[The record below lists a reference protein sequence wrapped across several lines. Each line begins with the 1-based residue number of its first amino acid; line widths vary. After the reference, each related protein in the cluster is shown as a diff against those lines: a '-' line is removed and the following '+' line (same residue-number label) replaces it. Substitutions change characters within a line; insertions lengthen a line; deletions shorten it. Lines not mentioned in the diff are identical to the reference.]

1 MEKRIYANGNFV
13 GVQCSE
19 LTEEEKIGKRIS
31 EIVFELK
38 HVNNIYNKFREEQI
52 ELRHLIKSEKLGYF
66 KAKKVKKEIMQ
77 HRYILNGIKNYIK
90 LLNDE
95 RKKLDRLHP
104 NRMKPTRT
112 KKEKLLYKQNRIIE
126 RCNKCSVP
134 NYCKECY
141 VFAEKKEVE
150 EKLKKHQG
158 TTSNKYT
165 KYLGGSN
172 LL

>member
-1 MEKRIYANGNFV
+1 MEKKIYVNGNFV

-38 HVNNIYNKFREEQI
+38 HVNNIYDKFREEQV
-52 ELRHLIKSEKLGYF
+52 ELRRILKSEKLGYF

-77 HRYILNGIKNYIK
+77 HRYILNGIQTYVK
-90 LLNDE
+90 LLNGE
-95 RKKLDRLHP
+95 REKLERLHP

-112 KKEKLLYKQNRIIE
+112 KQEKLLHKQNRLIE
-126 RCNKCSVP
+126 RCNKCSNP

-141 VFAEKKEVE
+141 VLGEKKEVE
-150 EKLKKHQG
+150 KKLKKL
-158 TTSNKYT
+158 N
-165 KYLGGSN
+165 
-172 LL
+172 

>member
-13 GVQCSE
+13 GVQFSE

-38 HVNNIYNKFREEQI
+38 HVNNIYNKFMEEQL
-52 ELRHLIKSEKLGYF
+52 ELRRMIKSEKLGYF

-77 HRYILNGIKNYIK
+77 HRYILNGIQTYVK
-90 LLNDE
+90 LLNGE
-95 RKKLDRLHP
+95 REKLERLHP

-112 KKEKLLYKQNRIIE
+112 KQEKLLHKQNRLIE
-126 RCNKCSVP
+126 RCNKCSTP

-141 VFAEKKEVE
+141 VLGEKKELE
-150 EKLKKHQG
+150 EKLKKI
-158 TTSNKYT
+158 N
-165 KYLGGSN
+165 
-172 LL
+172 

>member
-38 HVNNIYNKFREEQI
+38 HVNNIYNKFMEEQL
-52 ELRHLIKSEKLGYF
+52 ELRRMVKSGNLGYF
-66 KAKKVKKEIMQ
+66 KAQKVKKEIMQ
-77 HRYILNGIKNYIK
+77 HRYILNGIQTYVK
-90 LLNDE
+90 LLNGE
-95 RKKLDRLHP
+95 REKLERLHP
-104 NRMKPTRT
+104 NRMEPTRT

-126 RCNKCSVP
+126 RCNKCSFP

-141 VFAEKKEVE
+141 VFIEKKEVE
-150 EKLKKHQG
+150 EKLKKLNYIPDG
-158 TTSNKYT
+158 TK
-165 KYLGGSN
+165 
-172 LL
+172 